1 MELTPAIYISIRGF
15 VFPQVLATGRFAAWF
30 AYVGLGALLAGFT
43 AETVT
48 IWWLILGKEQLR
60 IWRTRPAV

>member
-1 MELTPAIYISIRGF
+1 MAVTAPMRVGAIFVALLILPLFGVQGAARG
-15 VFPQVLATGRFAAWF
+15 VA
-30 AYVGLGALLAGFT
+30 ALLAGFS

-60 IWRTRPAV
+60 IWRTRLAV